1 MNVDI
6 IAEAHW
12 RPEEVAELAV
22 AAERGGVTGLW
33 FPNMHGRWDA
43 FMALVP
49 AALATRKIRLGV
61 LAISPFETHP
71 VKIANALLSLNEM
84 SGGRARVAIGGGGS
98 VLSAIREDGLEID
111 YRKLR
116 VVRGVR
122 EAVEIVKA
130 AGSGGLARGYRGELF
145 KVTRPARTEWVKAG
159 PAQVFTCSDG
169 PQMTRMGAGV
179 ADGIVFGD
187 LTIHRAAEVMENI
200 HAGFARRVQPAE
212 DFRIVNYW
220 AWHIKKDRAHSQ
232 WEARRSLVW
241 RTQLV
246 PPFHGLDHIVDEAD
260 AALVRDHFES
270 FAKAYWTRS
279 GNIEDVPP
287 ALVDYLVDTVCS
299 AGDYGD
305 IDREVARF
313 LALKRAGFTDLAL
326 KIFDDSRESLQVICE
341 RIVPALA

>member
-1 MNVDI
+1 MDVEI

-22 AAERGGVTGLW
+22 VAERGGVSGLW

-49 AALATRKIRLGV
+49 AALATRQIRLGV

-71 VKIANALLSLNEM
+71 VKIANALLSLNEI

-98 VLSAIREDGLEID
+98 VLSAIREDGLQID

-130 AGSGGLARGYRGELF
+130 AGSGGLAGGYRGEIF
-145 KVTRPARTEWVKAG
+145 KVTRPARTEWVKAA
-159 PAQVFTCSDG
+159 PPQVLTCSDG
-169 PQMTRMGAGV
+169 PQMTRMGASA

-187 LTIHRAAEVMENI
+187 LTIHRAGDVMENI
-200 HAGFARRVQPAE
+200 LTGFARRAKPAE

-220 AWHIKKDRAHSQ
+220 AWHIKKDRAQSQ

-246 PPFHGLDHIVDEAD
+246 PPFHGLDDILGAD
-260 AALVRDHFES
+260 DARLVRDHFED
-270 FAKAYWTRS
+270 FARAYWTRS
-279 GNIEDVPP
+279 GKIEGVPP
-287 ALVDYLVDTVCS
+287 ALVDYLVGTVCS
-299 AGDYGD
+299 AGDYED
-305 IDREVARF
+305 VDHEVERF
-313 LALKRAGFTDLAL
+313 LALKRAGFTGLAL
-326 KIFDDSRESLQVICE
+326 KIFDDPMDSVRLICE